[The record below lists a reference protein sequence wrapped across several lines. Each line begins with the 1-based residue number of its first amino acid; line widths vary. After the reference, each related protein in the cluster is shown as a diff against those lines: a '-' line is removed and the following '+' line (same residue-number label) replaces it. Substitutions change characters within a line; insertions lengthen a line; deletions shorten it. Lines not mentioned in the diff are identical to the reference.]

1 MSLDETTEKPVAPR
15 VMVLTRRERDVLA
28 QILDG
33 KSNRQAGQ
41 DLGISPR
48 TIEVHRA
55 RIMKKLGAHNAVQL
69 VKSALALQLQ
79 EPALPRWRDA

>member
-1 MSLDETTEKPVAPR
+1 MNADDAPPR
-15 VMVLTRRERDVLA
+15 PPQIMGLTRRERQVLA
-28 QILDG
+28 QIMDG
-33 KSNRQAGQ
+33 KSNREAGE

-55 RIMKKLGAHNAVQL
+55 RIMKKLGAHNTVQL

-79 EPALPRWRDA
+79 EPSAPRWRDG

>member
-1 MSLDETTEKPVAPR
+1 MNTDDAPPR
-15 VMVLTRRERDVLA
+15 SPQIMVLTRRERQVLA
-28 QILDG
+28 EIMDG
-33 KSNRQAGQ
+33 KSNREAGE

-55 RIMKKLGAHNAVQL
+55 RIMKKLGAHNTVQL

-79 EPALPRWRDA
+79 EPSTPRWRDG